1 MFRRN
6 WREREFWAWWWQSRW
21 SPRLRSAA
29 AVGSAVLLGALGV
42 FSADRLTSAKE
53 RSPSDV
59 TLWDSSVVRTI
70 TVRTTGSGGPAVARV
85 RVLTVRIVRYVPK
98 SHSETRTRTT
108 VITAKQP
115 LTKPSVLTRTVV
127 DAHTITRIRTRL
139 VTRTI
144 TQSVTQVTPPVTVTA
159 PPVTMTETLPPQTV
173 TVTTT
178 VKHGH

>member
-6 WREREFWAWWWQSRW
+6 WRDREFWAWWWQSRW

-42 FSADRLTSAKE
+42 FSADRLTSAKA

-59 TLWDSSVVRTI
+59 TVWESSVVRTV
-70 TVRTTGSGGPAVARV
+70 TVRTKGSGRPAAARA
-85 RVLTVRIVRYVPK
+85 RVLTVRIVRHVPI
-98 SHSETRTRTT
+98 SHAETRTQTAEAS
-108 VITAKQP
+108 AKQP
-115 LTKPSVLTRTVV
+115 LTKTSVLTRTVV
-127 DAHTITRIRTRL
+127 DDHTVTQVRARL

-144 TQSVTQVTPPVTVTA
+144 TRSVTQVTPPVTVTA
-159 PPVTMTETLPPQTV
+159 PPVTVTETLPPQTV

-178 VKHGH
+178 VKHGP